1 MFSRIR
7 DHEEIAERG
16 EDPVTVNKARAKGT
30 FEDPDA
36 DLTGDGDHVQRDVSE
51 EAAMDV
57 EDLDEGEVDV
67 PMMPSEEEIQRM
79 REECAALGADAY
91 HADAHLIDE
100 EDGSG
105 EAEEVEAAVSKPV
118 LDVGRRQTLLYS
130 ATAIHTAAHNPNTTT
145 FDKKAKAQ
153 KKLKLKGTLKG
164 ISQNNTLPDHLKQ

>member
-36 DLTGDGDHVQRDVSE
+36 DLTGDGDHVPRSSAE
-51 EAAMDV
+51 AMDI
-57 EDLDEGEVDV
+57 EDLDQGEVDV

-79 REECAALGADAY
+79 RDECATLGADAY

-100 EDGSG
+100 EEGNGEESTEGS
-105 EAEEVEAAVSKPV
+105 AAKVV
-118 LDVGRRQTLLYS
+118 MDVGRRQTLLFS